1 MTIRLQIYAAVIL
14 VLVAGL
20 AACGGPSTAE
30 LAMSMSEFSFSPA
43 SATVPAGA
51 EVTLTLTNGGTIEH
65 NWVLLDAGYQAAA
78 PFDADDQANVLA
90 ETKVAASQVQTFTF
104 TAPADA
110 GSLQIVC
117 SIPGHLEAGMAAS
130 LTVDG

>member
-65 NWVLLDAGYQAAA
+65 NWVLLDAGYQAEA
-78 PFDADDQANVLA
+78 PFDADDQANVAA
-90 ETKVAASQVQTFTF
+90 ETKVATGEVQTFSF
-104 TAPADA
+104 TAPSEA
-110 GSLQIVC
+110 GSYQIVC
-117 SIPGHLEAGMAAS
+117 SIPGHLEAGMAGS
-130 LTVDG
+130 LTVGG